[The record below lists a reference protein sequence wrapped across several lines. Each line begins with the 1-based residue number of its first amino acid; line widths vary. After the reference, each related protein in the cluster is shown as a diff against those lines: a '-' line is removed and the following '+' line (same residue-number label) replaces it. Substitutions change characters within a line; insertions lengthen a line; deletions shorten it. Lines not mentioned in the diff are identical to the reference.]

1 MAATPIQRD
10 AVLHAIEG
18 WPVEDQVALA
28 RAILERASV
37 GQVEN
42 TAGKA
47 SGSTWDALYGIASSR
62 HEPPSDEQVA
72 QWLDEH
78 KMEKYG
84 Q

>member
-1 MAATPIQRD
+1 MAATPIERD

-37 GQVEN
+37 GQAEN

-47 SGSTWDALYGIASSR
+47 ARSTWDALYGIASSR